1 MLQYLYKLNSIK
13 NHNSKK
19 MYKRYLI
26 LISAAFNW
34 LSLPTISTYNI
45 MFEALSQHILYLFC
59 VICAVGMLQ
68 RACVYSVCLRSFG
81 FTRTMHH
88 TIIVKSEARTFLMV
102 CTVWYNNTN
111 NSIIYLFIFFLLSPS
126 HTPLFFSSLDGC
138 EIWRFTISLLSSVIA
153 R

>member
-1 MLQYLYKLNSIK
+1 MSLYLHRYILSLYSGIVLQYLYKLNSIK
-13 NHNSKK
+13 NHSSKK
-19 MYKRYLI
+19 MYKMYLI

-45 MFEALSQHILYLFC
+45 MFEALSQHTSILYLFC

-88 TIIVKSEARTFLMV
+88 TIIVKSEARAFLMFTHW
-102 CTVWYNNTN
+102 CALCD
-111 NSIIYLFIFFLLSPS
+111 IIIQ
-126 HTPLFFSSLDGC
+126 
-138 EIWRFTISLLSSVIA
+138 IIV
-153 R
+153 